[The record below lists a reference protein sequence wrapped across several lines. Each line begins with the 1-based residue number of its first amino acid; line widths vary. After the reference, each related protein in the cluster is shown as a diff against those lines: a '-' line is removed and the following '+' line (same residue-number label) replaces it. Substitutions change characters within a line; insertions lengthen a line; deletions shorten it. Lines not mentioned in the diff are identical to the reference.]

1 MRLPYLT
8 AIAKGELPR
17 HVAQLHEQYG
27 EVVRLSPDELS
38 FTNPKAWRDIYGYG
52 SKEGP
57 GSLPPKNWNRQGSSP
72 NGVNSLVAEPD
83 NAEHAR
89 IRRIFSPAFSD
100 RALVQQSPLF
110 AKYTNQLI
118 GCLRASANANAVD
131 LVRMCMLDLCTNCM

>member
-1 MRLPYLT
+1 
-8 AIAKGELPR
+8 
-17 HVAQLHEQYG
+17 
-27 EVVRLSPDELS
+27 VRISPDELS

-57 GSLPPKNWNRQGSSP
+57 GSAPPKNWNRQGSSP
-72 NGVNSLVAEPD
+72 NGANSLVAEQD

-110 AKYTNQLI
+110 TKYADQLVRN
-118 GCLRASANANAVD
+118 LRESVQANAVD
-131 LVRMCMLDLCTNCM
+131 LVRMCT